1 MIFGPPGDD
10 ALEHIGEIGLRVEII
25 EFCGCDERR
34 EDRPALG
41 PAFAASEE

>member
-10 ALEHIGEIGLRVEII
+10 ALQHISQIGLRIETV
-25 EFCGCDERR
+25 EFCGQDERR

-41 PAFAASEE
+41 PAFAAREE